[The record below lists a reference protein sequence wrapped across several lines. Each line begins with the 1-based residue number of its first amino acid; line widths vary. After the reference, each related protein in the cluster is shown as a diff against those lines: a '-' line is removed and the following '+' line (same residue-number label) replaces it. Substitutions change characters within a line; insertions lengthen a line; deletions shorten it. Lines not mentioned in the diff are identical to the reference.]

1 MTEIISEEVLVDELN
16 HFRDILNHYDYEE
29 VSNVIFFDIDSLN
42 YYMQTHKDNPFER
55 QYKEIETAFD
65 LLSPYLPS
73 SITEET
79 IQMILEIMN
88 RQDVESEL
96 VKENLLF
103 NLKLEFI
110 ERVKGIQS
118 EDEWNLLIAIC
129 KKLRNEKLFEV
140 SQER

>member
-129 KKLRNEKLFEV
+129 KKLRNEKLLEV
-140 SQER
+140 SHER